1 MAIWNKL
8 KEELDSAGKMAQGAL
23 DEGKVRLDSFRTRQ
37 LADKAAQVLG
47 YAVYRARAAGQELDT
62 DTYSRLSSTLAVHEI
77 EASRLEDQLS
87 DMLSTRKSGR
97 SGTNTSDSGGPTTPG
112 ATSATTGDVPPPV

>member
-1 MAIWNKL
+1 MALWNKL

-47 YAVYRARAAGQELDT
+47 YAVYRARSAGKELDT
-62 DTYSRLSSTLAVHEI
+62 DTYTRLSSTLAVHEI

-97 SGTNTSDSGGPTTPG
+97 GGTGGSDSVGTTGSPS
-112 ATSATTGDVPPPV
+112 ATSGDVQPPV

>member
-1 MAIWNKL
+1 MALWNKL

-37 LADKAAQVLG
+37 LADKAAEALG
-47 YAVYRARAAGQELDT
+47 YAVYRARAAGHELDS
-62 DTYSRLSSTLAVHEI
+62 DTYGRLSSTLAVHEI

-97 SGTNTSDSGGPTTPG
+97 GGSSTADSAG
-112 ATSATTGDVPPPV
+112 TSAGVSSASTGDVQPPV

>member
-1 MAIWNKL
+1 MALWNKL

-37 LADKAAQVLG
+37 LADKAAEALG
-47 YAVYRARAAGQELDT
+47 YAVYRARAAGRELDT
-62 DTYSRLSSTLAVHEI
+62 ETYSRLSSTLGLHEI
-77 EASRLEDQLS
+77 EATRLESQLS

-97 SGTNTSDSGGPTTPG
+97 GGAAASDSAGTSGGTSPASG
-112 ATSATTGDVPPPV
+112 GDATPPV